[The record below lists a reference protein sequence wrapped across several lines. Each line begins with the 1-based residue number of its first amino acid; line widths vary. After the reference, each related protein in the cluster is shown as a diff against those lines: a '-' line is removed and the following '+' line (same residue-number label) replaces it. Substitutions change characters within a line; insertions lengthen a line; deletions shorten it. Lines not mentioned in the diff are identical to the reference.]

1 MSDVDRI
8 IFLMEEIAILE
19 SRFLPEDTGH
29 LRTAVNVLKERV
41 EELRK
46 LRKIAKDFYKDYNAE
61 IDQNLLASMFEM
73 YYYNV
78 PKSQHAPIFK
88 KLENQLFGFKNF
100 DFDFFAKNLF
110 NQSYFSSEEKC
121 LRFLKNPTKT
131 LVEKDPAYVAF
142 NSIYEKYLK
151 ELFVLYWTEA

>member
-1 MSDVDRI
+1 
-8 IFLMEEIAILE
+8 
-19 SRFLPEDTGH
+19 
-29 LRTAVNVLKERV
+29 
-41 EELRK
+41 
-46 LRKIAKDFYKDYNAE
+46 
-61 IDQNLLASMFEM
+61 MFEL

-110 NQSYFSSEEKC
+110 NQSYFSNEEKC

-142 NSIYEKYLK
+142 NSIYEKYLNELYPTRK
-151 ELFVLYWTEA
+151 EIRDLMKEIVFLLQE